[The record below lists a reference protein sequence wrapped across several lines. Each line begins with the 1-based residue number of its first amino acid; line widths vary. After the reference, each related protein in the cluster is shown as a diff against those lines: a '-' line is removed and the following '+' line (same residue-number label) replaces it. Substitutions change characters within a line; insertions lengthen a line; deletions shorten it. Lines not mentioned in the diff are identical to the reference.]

1 LRPTTKVTAMPS
13 VLVTGAARGIGKAI
27 VEHLGSSGWDVVAG
41 VRSEEDA
48 NAITKVYPQRVSAVI
63 LDITNAD
70 HIARLHDSL
79 PERLDAVVNNAGV
92 AVGGPVEI
100 VSADDWRK
108 VFDTNVVGQLA
119 VTQAVLPRLRESRG
133 RLLFIS
139 SVNGRIATPMLG
151 PYSASK
157 FALEAACDA
166 LRVELKAWGIPVVL
180 IEPAQT
186 DTDMWRTAGDMVL
199 QIESEMSAEHRV
211 LYASHIAGMK
221 KFVPTARKMAS
232 PTRKVV
238 AVVDEALTARRPKA
252 RYVVALLPKVQA
264 AVVPRLPVAVRDRV
278 MAMLVG
284 LPRRPRG

>member
-92 AVGGPVEI
+92 AVGGPVET

-199 QIESEMSAEHRV
+199 QIESEMSVEHRE